1 MFWWYL
7 IVAVAAG
14 AVVWAVL
21 SAYIQVRNRMR
32 RSHNRNPEHGQ
43 DTGHQHEHS

>member
-1 MFWWYL
+1 MFWWFL

-32 RSHNRNPEHGQ
+32 RAANKHPEAHH
-43 DTGHQHEHS
+43 DIEAEHQH

>member
-7 IVAVAAG
+7 IVASAAG

-32 RSHNRNPEHGQ
+32 RAANQHPDKQHEVEAE
-43 DTGHQHEHS
+43 HQH

>member
-7 IVAVAAG
+7 IVATAAG

-21 SAYIQVRNRMR
+21 SAYLQVRKRMR
-32 RSHNRNPEHGQ
+32 RAANRHPEMTH
-43 DTGHQHEHS
+43 DTEAEHQH